1 MDDGF
6 TSADFEHF
14 RVLSLAMSLSA
25 ERARLGVLVRDARIG
40 LGFSRAQL
48 AALVGIS
55 VKGLRL
61 IEKGLGDPRLSVLH
75 SLFSVL
81 GISAKYS
88 AL

>member
-6 TSADFEHF
+6 TPADFEHF

-25 ERARLGVLVRDARIG
+25 ERARLGSLVRDGRVALG
-40 LGFSRAQL
+40 LSRAQL
-48 AALVGIS
+48 SSLVGVS
-55 VKGLRL
+55 VKGIRL

-88 AL
+88 SL

>member
-1 MDDGF
+1 MDDRF
-6 TSADFEHF
+6 TKADFEHL
-14 RVLSLAMSLSA
+14 RLLSLAMSLSA
-25 ERARLGVLVRDARIG
+25 ERSRLGVLVRDARVAC
-40 LGFSRAQL
+40 GFSRSQL
-48 AALVGIS
+48 AELVGVS
-55 VKGLRL
+55 VKKLRL